1 MVLAMRMEMM
11 LMIALVLVVSDHG
24 NFLLRKSLMIPF
36 PNPRTNEYMVETKRV
51 MAKFSSVFSSLK
63 TKKKKN
69 AVASDIQSNMM
80 MLLYFI
86 VSFLGPKLGFNK
98 SIKNNFSPNRHF
110 L

>member
-1 MVLAMRMEMM
+1 METM
-11 LMIALVLVVSDHG
+11 LMIALVLVVSDQG
-24 NFLLRKSLMIPF
+24 NFLLRKSLMMPF
-36 PNPRTNEYMVETKRV
+36 PIPKTNEYMVETKRV

-69 AVASDIQSNMM
+69 VVASDIQSNMM

-86 VSFLGPKLGFNK
+86 VSFLGSKLGFNK